1 MLIKPSKFVSQGTSI
16 GIKETIQQRFE
27 RGRSNS
33 HSQARNLSIPNPRE
47 ELLILAAAHC
57 KHNYSLTI

>member
-33 HSQARNLSIPNPRE
+33 HNQARNLSIPDPRGG
-47 ELLILAAAHC
+47 AA
-57 KHNYSLTI
+57 NSSGGPL

>member
-33 HSQARNLSIPNPRE
+33 HSQARNLSIPDPRE
-47 ELLILAAAHC
+47 GAAT
-57 KHNYSLTI
+57 SSSGPV